1 MKNIVLHDNVVK
13 ANEII
18 GLDAVKAL
26 KRRGFEAEY
35 VPNGA
40 EALKRI
46 LEIIPEDASVGIPG
60 TVTVRDIGALNAL
73 KARGNTVYQHW
84 GPMSAEERRA
94 ARFRENSADVFLTS
108 ANALTRD
115 GEIINIDGTGNR
127 VAGMAWG
134 DSLVLFVIGINKL
147 AFDLTDGIK
156 RAKAATIPNAIRQ
169 HVDTA
174 CVKAGHCV
182 NCSSAGNDDSM
193 CRAIL
198 VLAQAV
204 KGRRYHVIV
213 VGENLGY

>member
-108 ANALTRD
+108 ANAGSLALGVTIGPFRRTSHFLTFSK
-115 GEIINIDGTGNR
+115 T
-127 VAGMAWG
+127 
-134 DSLVLFVIGINKL
+134 
-147 AFDLTDGIK
+147 
-156 RAKAATIPNAIRQ
+156 
-169 HVDTA
+169 
-174 CVKAGHCV
+174 
-182 NCSSAGNDDSM
+182 SS
-193 CRAIL
+193 
-198 VLAQAV
+198 
-204 KGRRYHVIV
+204 GR
-213 VGENLGY
+213 L

>member
-1 MKNIVLHDNVVK
+1 MIHENIIK

-26 KRRGFEAEY
+26 EKRGFSAEY
-35 VPNGA
+35 A
-40 EALKRI
+40 ATSQDALKRI
-46 LEIIPEDASVGIPG
+46 LEIIPQNASVGIPG
-60 TVTVRDIGALNAL
+60 TVTIRDIGALDAL
-73 KARGNTVYQHW
+73 RERGNKIFQHW
-84 GPMSAEERRA
+84 GQMSDKERRD
-94 ARFRENSADVFLTS
+94 ARFLENTADVFLTS

-134 DSLVLFVIGINKL
+134 NGLVLFVIGINKL
-147 AFDLTDGIK
+147 AFDLSDGIK
-156 RAKAATIPNAIRQ
+156 RARSATIPNAIRQ
-169 HVDTA
+169 NEETA

-182 NCSSAGNDDSM
+182 NCRDDKSM

-198 VLAQAV
+198 ILERPV
-204 KGRRYHVIV
+204 KGRQYHIII

>member
-1 MKNIVLHDNVVK
+1 MSNENVTR
-13 ANEII
+13 ANEIV
-18 GLDAVKAL
+18 GNDVVKAL

-35 VPNGA
+35 VSSGA

-46 LEIIPEDASVGIPG
+46 LELVPEGATVGIPG
-60 TVTVRDIGALNAL
+60 TVTVREIGALDAL
-73 KARGNTVYQHW
+73 KARGNTIYQHW
-84 GPMSAEERRA
+84 GNMTPEQTRT
-94 ARFRENSADVFLTS
+94 ARFQENTADVFLTS

-147 AFDLTDGIK
+147 AFDLTDGLK
-156 RAKAATIPNAIRQ
+156 RAKSATIPNAIRQ
-169 HVDTA
+169 KVETA

-182 NCSSAGNDDSM
+182 SCLNDESM
-193 CRAIL
+193 CRVIMIL
-198 VLAQAV
+198 NQAV
-204 KGRRYHVIV
+204 KGRRYHVIL

>member
-1 MKNIVLHDNVVK
+1 MEHENVIK

-18 GLDAVKAL
+18 GNDAVKAL

-35 VPNGA
+35 VPTGQ

-46 LEIIPEDASVGIPG
+46 LEIIPADASVGIPG
-60 TVTVRDIGALNAL
+60 TVTVRDIGALDAL
-73 KARGNTVYQHW
+73 KKRGNVVYQHW
-84 GPMSAEERRA
+84 GKMTPQEMRE
-94 ARFRENSADVFLTS
+94 ARFKENEADVFLTS

-115 GEIINIDGTGNR
+115 GEIINVDGTGNR

-134 DSLVLFVIGINKL
+134 NGLVLFVIGINKL
-147 AFDLTDGIK
+147 AFDLADGLK

-169 HVDTA
+169 NVETA

-182 NCSSAGNDDSM
+182 NCLNDESM

-198 VLAQAV
+198 ILNQAV
-204 KGRRYHVIV
+204 KGRKYHVIII
-213 VGENLGY
+213 GENFGY

>member
-1 MKNIVLHDNVVK
+1 MMHENVIK
-13 ANEII
+13 ANEIV
-18 GLDAVKAL
+18 GNDVVKAL

-35 VPNGA
+35 VSTSK

-46 LEIIPEDASVGIPG
+46 LEIIPANASVGIPG
-60 TVTVRDIGALNAL
+60 TVTIRDIGALDAL
-73 KARGNTVYQHW
+73 KERGNIIYQHW
-84 GPMSAEERRA
+84 GKMTPKETRA
-94 ARFRENSADVFLTS
+94 ARFKENEADVFLTS

-134 DSLVLFVIGINKL
+134 NGLVLFVIGINKL
-147 AFDLTDGIK
+147 AFDLSDGLK
-156 RAKAATIPNAIRQ
+156 RAKSATIPNAIRQ
-169 HVDTA
+169 NVETA

-182 NCSSAGNDDSM
+182 NCLNDESM

-198 VLAQAV
+198 ILNQAV
-204 KGRRYHVIV
+204 KGRKYHVII